1 MGLKDVGVPVLN
13 LEVDCVDERNFAA
26 GQVRTRIEA
35 FMEMLLNQ
43 RAAAGASRAARVI
56 ADALPRCG
64 RWQPVVRCRARR

>member
-1 MGLKDVGVPVLN
+1 MGLNDVGVPVLN

-43 RAAAGASRAARVI
+43 RPAAVAGA
-56 ADALPRCG
+56 LHG
-64 RWQPVVRCRARR
+64 